1 MTRER
6 MFGPDHPFIFRLR
19 HLAPIHPERTRGH
32 LVPGLLVTGA
42 LMDVAVLGNT
52 LVKVNGLLQ
61 NNLVFL
67 NLMLL
72 S

>member
-1 MTRER
+1 
-6 MFGPDHPFIFRLR
+6 
-19 HLAPIHPERTRGH
+19 
-32 LVPGLLVTGA
+32 VPGLLVTGA
-42 LMDVAVLGNT
+42 LMDVADLGNN

-72 S
+72 F